1 MRKIIQ
7 GTFSNY
13 VDYSAQWLPECP
25 YTTIAVRPLAARGS
39 FSRYFALPQ
48 NAGGCR
54 SPLPYVRH
62 SRYAVRYGHE
72 CPPLHAAR
80 SYARTV
86 SSILPHAGHARTNRN
101 SGCSVL
107 RQPCRSPH
115 CIPGCHRERPGPLPG
130 GTASFPLPDASSYRT
145 RTRP

>member
-25 YTTIAVRPLAARGS
+25 YITIAVRPLAARGS

-54 SPLPYVRH
+54 SCH
-62 SRYAVRYGHE
+62 SSR
-72 CPPLHAAR
+72 
-80 SYARTV
+80 
-86 SSILPHAGHARTNRN
+86 
-101 SGCSVL
+101 
-107 RQPCRSPH
+107 
-115 CIPGCHRERPGPLPG
+115 
-130 GTASFPLPDASSYRT
+130 
-145 RTRP
+145 